1 MNISNLGRLIG
12 AGLLALGLHAFA
24 PSATAQTFSGGL
36 PADWVC
42 FGNCDTTGADGVVGL
57 APGGGSQVGYVSTD
71 FGFIGA
77 SPFALGDE
85 STGSRLASSVFG
97 AAAGDRLALQFN
109 YVSSDG
115 DEYADYAWARLV
127 DAGSGATA
135 AMLFSATT
143 QPAGLLVPSANLP
156 AVDATLTPATA
167 SIVNNSTVWS
177 PLGSADDGAG
187 SCWGA
192 GCGSSGWVQS
202 AFTFT
207 SGGSYRLEFGVVN
220 WSDSAYQSALAFD
233 GAFIAAGNN
242 NVTAPVPEPQTWALM
257 IAGLAAL
264 WFVRKRA

>member
-24 PSATAQTFSGGL
+24 PSASAQTFASGL
-36 PADWVC
+36 PADWTC
-42 FGNCDTTGADGVVGL
+42 FGNCDTSVADGVVGL
-57 APGGGSQVGYVSTD
+57 APGGGTQVGYVSTD

-77 SPFALGDE
+77 SPFALGEE
-85 STGSRLASSVFG
+85 STGSRLTSAVFAAS
-97 AAAGDRLALQFN
+97 AGDQLALQFN
-109 YVSSDG
+109 YVSTDG
-115 DEYADYAWARLV
+115 DEFADYAWARLV
-127 DAGSGATA
+127 EAGSGATA

-143 QPAGLLVPSANLP
+143 QPAGLLVPSASLP
-156 AVDATLTPATA
+156 TVGATLTPATA
-167 SIVNNSTVWS
+167 SIVDNSTLWS
-177 PLGSADDGAG
+177 PLGDDAG

-202 AFTFT
+202 AFTFA
-207 SGGSYRLEFGVVN
+207 GNGNYRLEFGVVN
-220 WSDSAYQSALAFD
+220 WSDSAYQSGLAFD

-264 WFVRKRA
+264 WFVRRRA